1 MNLGF
6 NNNILDVVKQNGFYP
21 YEYLSD
27 FEKIEKKLPSIENW
41 YSLLTDRKTSE
52 EGYKHV
58 INVLNKSENNKILS
72 RLAFNMWCFSRCVW
86 KN

>member
-27 FEKIEKKLPSIENW
+27 FEKIKKKLPGIENW

>member
-1 MNLGF
+1 MFWINL
-6 NNNILDVVKQNGFYP
+6 
-21 YEYLSD
+21 
-27 FEKIEKKLPSIENW
+27 KIIKYYHDLHLICDDKLPSIENW

-72 RLAFNMWCFSRCVW
+72 RLAFNMWW
-86 KN
+86 